1 MTKDDKE
8 KGDAIDVSDINIA
21 QGVTEIEVKGQTI
34 TMDGEMD
41 NEAGVKTE
49 KDEHDIIEV
58 QGGYIEHKHS
68 LKDHPNIR

>member
-8 KGDAIDVSDINIA
+8 KGDAIDVNDINIA
-21 QGVTEIEVKGQTI
+21 HGVTEIEVTGQTI

-41 NEAGVKTE
+41 NEAGVKTGR
-49 KDEHDIIEV
+49 DGNDIIEV
-58 QGGYIEHKHS
+58 QGGYIEQKHS